1 MIRPLLLGTMLLAAA
16 VPATGANRT
25 APITPARLDA
35 VVSSAMAR
43 TKARGLAVA
52 VIDSGRVRI
61 VRAYG
66 TRNGA
71 GAPLTTETIMY
82 GASLTKMVFATM
94 VMQLV
99 DEDKLELDRSIAT
112 LLPKPLPDYADGEEK
127 YADWRPLAGDERW
140 RRITPR
146 MLLTHSAGFANFGFL
161 EPDGKLRVHFTP
173 GSRYAYSGDGM
184 ILLQFVI
191 ERGLGLDVGAEVQ
204 RRVFDRFEMRR
215 SSLHWRPDFAANLAD
230 GWDSEGQPQPHD
242 ERGRVR
248 AAGSMDSTIGD
259 VARFAAAFVRGQA
272 TSARSRRA
280 MVAPQLAITTR
291 SQFPT
296 LQPEAPRADR
306 IAGLAAGLG
315 LVRFD
320 GPQCAGFYKGGHDDI
335 TGNTLV
341 CLQRRRRCVV
351 IMANDVRAEA
361 GFPAIVRAV
370 LGETGM
376 PWRSEYGPKEW
387 AR

>member
-66 TRNGA
+66 TRNAA

-99 DEDKLELDRSIAT
+99 DEGKLALDRSIAT

-320 GPQCAGFYKGGHDDI
+320 GPQGAGFYKGGHDDI

-376 PWRSEYGPKEW
+376 PSRWEYGPKEW